1 MAEFIFDDIDFASY
15 LKDTDAKTKV
25 LPAASFVQDAKD
37 RLRTRARAKRT
48 YLPWPKCNESFEFR
62 KGEVTVWAGQNGH
75 GKTDVTT
82 QVAVSLVGQGE
93 KVCVASFEMKPVT
106 TVGRMV
112 RMYNMT
118 NPFSEEYQG
127 IEGLRALDSLY
138 DEFGEWTTNKLWLYD
153 QTGTARPDTVL
164 GMVKYCANELGI
176 THIFIDSLM
185 KCVRAE
191 DDYNG
196 QKDFV
201 DKLGDFA
208 KRYSV
213 HVALVHH
220 MRKPK
225 DENEPGSKMDA
236 KGTGAITDMVDTVAV
251 WWRNKPKEHAVKAA
265 QMKGVEPDPEI
276 AGKPDGLLIF
286 GKQRNG
292 EEEPTYALWFDQPSM
307 QFLGRADHRPHQ
319 FVGFSSIAGR
329 GDA

>member
-62 KGEVTVWAGQNGH
+62 RGEVTVWAGQNGH

-201 DKLGDFA
+201 DQLCAIA
-208 KRYSV
+208 KDLDV
-213 HVALVHH
+213 HVHLVHH
-220 MRKPK
+220 LKKPSK
-225 DENEPGSKMDA
+225 EGDVPDKHDTKGS
-236 KGTGAITDMVDTVAV
+236 GSITDQVDNLFMV
-251 WWRNKPKEHAVKAA
+251 WRNKPKEDDIKVKGSYSTKASEA
-265 QMKGVEPDPEI
+265 DC
-276 AGKPDGLLIF
+276 LLLCR
-286 GKQRNG
+286 KQRNYEG
-292 EEEPTYALWFDQPSM
+292 NADGEPTISLWRHRDAGNFVAEPG
-307 QFLGRADHRPHQ
+307 GRAQFFGNYPH
-319 FVGFSSIAGR
+319 VESM
-329 GDA
+329 